1 MTVGFNPLV
10 TIVDYVEHAFKSQ
23 VSLAQVKEKHDFTK
37 PLRKKRPWRNSLGKF
52 KKPQGTE
59 SNDLF
64 GLIVQNNNQLGQVRA
79 RRGENLMEISL
90 KSIRMLRRGP
100 ATSLFP
106 HLVKKM
112 RKNPF
117 GSLRPSRYFFKDYP
131 MKK

>member
-1 MTVGFNPLV
+1 MMGFNPLV

-64 GLIVQNNNQLGQVRA
+64 GLIVQNNNRLGQVRE
-79 RRGENLMEISL
+79 RRGKNLMEISL
-90 KSIRMLRRGP
+90 RSIRMLRRGP
-100 ATSLFP
+100 ATTLFP
-106 HLVKKM
+106 RLVKIEEKPIWFIAA
-112 RKNPF
+112 K
-117 GSLRPSRYFFKDYP
+117 
-131 MKK
+131 